1 MLTVKDV
8 QVKFMITPTTAKTD
22 LIGLVE
28 RGLLS
33 EIHINKVKRG
43 YVKGE
48 AFDDIVNQV

>member
-1 MLTVKDV
+1 
-8 QVKFMITPTTAKTD
+8 MITPTTAKTD

-48 AFDDIVNQV
+48 EFDEIAGRI